1 MNKLTGWMGDAGPV
15 CGAGRPVKPWRG
27 IACDEG
33 LRVAKV
39 DFVALTHEARSGEVP
54 PILTHEE
61 GHKLTGD
68 IKHLALLQ
76 NLKTLA
82 LTSTGATGDVA
93 HFRGHQLKQIF
104 ISDTRT
110 GGNMDGVCDQCG
122 EFGHECVQWLLNCLS
137 LLFCGPL
144 LKRRGNFGWRS
155 IYYDDCGSHPCESE
169 RLDGTRAGNSDEWC
183 CEPRAED
190 TVRVALECVRHRARR

>member
-1 MNKLTGWMGDAGPV
+1 MTMLLLLLAASAVGTTVATGAEQDRAALLAFKNSGDAGSWPMNKLTGWMGDAGPV
-15 CGAGRPVKPWRG
+15 CGAGRTVKPWSG

-33 LRVAKV
+33 LRVSKV
-39 DFVALTHEARSGEVP
+39 DFVALTHEAHSGEVP

-137 LLFCGPL
+137 LLFCAPL
-144 LKRRGNFGWRS
+144 LTPW
-155 IYYDDCGSHPCESE
+155 
-169 RLDGTRAGNSDEWC
+169 
-183 CEPRAED
+183 
-190 TVRVALECVRHRARR
+190 